1 MFAGRVSRV
10 DRADAK
16 KTHCRAVRRP
26 GIAGLISR
34 LTFCE
39 HGGDIYTDNDG
50 FISTVAL
57 WADKASKGRFGPIDV
72 RGSD

>member
-10 DRADAK
+10 DRPDAK
-16 KTHCRAVRRP
+16 KMNCRAVRRP
-26 GIAGLISR
+26 GIPGLISR

-39 HGGDIYTDNDG
+39 RGGDIYTDNDG

-57 WADKASKGRFGPIDV
+57 WADKASKGAFTRFNV